1 MRSCDI
7 LIKNARVLMP
17 DMSVAENQTIVI
29 KDSRIEAIFGRTG
42 MENRDGRREVCEN
55 ESGRFETGR
64 LREPER
70 CFEYMGD
77 TVIND
82 PHLLWMPG
90 LTDAHLHTSQQFL
103 KGSLLDEKPVIWKRI
118 NVPFEASLTEETMA
132 LSAKMAGVE
141 MIKNG
146 TTSFVDAGGPHIE
159 AAAEEYL
166 QMGLRGALTWQTTDG
181 ARVPDGLRVETA
193 DAVPRL
199 EKFHREYDGKGGLL
213 KAYYSVTSL
222 MACTEEL
229 FRSVFSAAKE
239 RHITAECHM
248 NEYASEVLDFI
259 ERYGERPFEYL
270 EHVGILPDEFVAAHC
285 IMLSESEIEI
295 MKSHRIHAVHCPF
308 SNCGK
313 GVPQTPRLLA
323 AKIPVAFGSDG
334 AGHGGLDLFRELR
347 AFRCVMNVTHGLS
360 TGNPQIMP
368 AKTLLSMAAAGGASA
383 LMQEDLGAV
392 KEGNL
397 ADLIAV
403 NLDQPH
409 LMATGSIVNTLVE
422 SAAGADV
429 KHSIVHGRMVMKDR
443 ELLTIDEEKVMDE
456 ARKMMK
462 GHRFFVRDGA
472 YL

>member
-1 MRSCDI
+1 MKTCDI
-7 LIKNARVLMP
+7 LIKHARVLMP
-17 DMSVAENQTIVI
+17 DMRIAENQTIVI
-29 KDSRIEAIFGRTG
+29 RDSRIEKIFGGDVSNGGGSDRVCNG
-42 MENRDGRREVCEN
+42 GAAGDGEAAQSELDTEYVC
-55 ESGRFETGR
+55 
-64 LREPER
+64 
-70 CFEYMGD
+70 D
-77 TVIND
+77 TVIDD

-132 LSAKMAGVE
+132 LSARLAGAE

-166 QMGLRGALTWQTTDG
+166 KMGMRGALTWQTTDG
-181 ARVPDGLRVETA
+181 AKVPDGLRVETG

-199 EKFHREYDGKGGLL
+199 EKFHREYNGKGGLL

-229 FRSVFSAAKE
+229 FRSVFGAAKE
-239 RHITAECHM
+239 CHITAECHM
-248 NEYASEVLDFI
+248 NEYGSEVLDFI
-259 ERYGERPFEYL
+259 ERYKERPFEYL
-270 EHVGILPDEFVAAHC
+270 ERIGVLPEEFVAAHC
-285 IMLSESEIEI
+285 IILSESEIEI
-295 MKSHRIHAVHCPF
+295 MKNHRIHAVHCPF

-323 AKIPVAFGSDG
+323 AGIPVAFGSDG
-334 AGHGGLDLFRELR
+334 AGHGGLDLFREMR
-347 AFRCVMNVTHGLS
+347 AFRCVMNATWGIS

-368 AKTLLSMAAAGGASA
+368 AKTLLSMAVNGGASA
-383 LMQEDLGAV
+383 LTQEDLGAV
-392 KEGNL
+392 KEDYL

-403 NLDQPH
+403 NLEQPH
-409 LMATGSIVNTLVE
+409 MAATGNLVNTLVE
-422 SAAGADV
+422 SASGADV
-429 KHSIVHGRMVMKDR
+429 KHSIIHGKLVMKNR

-462 GHRFFVRDGA
+462 FHKFFEREGA

>member
-1 MRSCDI
+1 MLKCDI
-7 LIKNARVLMP
+7 LIKHARVLMP
-17 DMSVAENQTIVI
+17 DLSVAVNQTIVI
-29 KDSRIEAIFGRTG
+29 RDSRIVSITEGDAEYEAQ
-42 MENRDGRREVCEN
+42 
-55 ESGRFETGR
+55 
-64 LREPER
+64 
-70 CFEYMGD
+70 
-77 TVIND
+77 TVIDN
-82 PHLLWMPG
+82 PHLIWMPG
-90 LTDAHLHTSQQFL
+90 LTDGHLHTSQQFL

-132 LSAKMAGVE
+132 LSARLAAAE

-166 QMGLRGALTWQTTDG
+166 KAGMRGALTWQTTDG
-181 ARVPDGLRVETA
+181 PKVPPTLRVETW

-199 EKFHREYDGKGGLL
+199 EQFYREYNGKDGLL
-213 KAYYSVTSL
+213 SVYYSITSL

-229 FRSVFSAAKE
+229 FRSVFLAAKE
-239 RHITAECHM
+239 KGIPAECHM

-259 ERYGERPFEYL
+259 ERYKERPFEYL
-270 EHVGILPDEFVAAHC
+270 EHIGALSDSFVAAHC

-295 MKSHRIHAVHCPF
+295 LKSHKIRAVHCPF

-323 AKIPVAFGSDG
+323 AGIPVAFGSDG
-334 AGHGGLDLFRELR
+334 AGHGGLDLFREMR

-368 AKTLLSMAAAGGASA
+368 ARTLLSMVTAGGASA
-383 LMQEDLGAV
+383 LMHDDLGAIR
-392 KEGNL
+392 EGNL

-409 LMATGSIVNTLVE
+409 LTATGSVVNSLVE
-422 SAAGADV
+422 SAAGSDV
-429 KHSIVHGRMVMKDR
+429 IHSIIHGRLVMKNR
-443 ELLTIDEEKVMDE
+443 ELLTIDEEKVLADTNRIMGD
-456 ARKMMK
+456 
-462 GHRFFVRDGA
+462 HRFFAGQEA
-472 YL
+472 YCGIK